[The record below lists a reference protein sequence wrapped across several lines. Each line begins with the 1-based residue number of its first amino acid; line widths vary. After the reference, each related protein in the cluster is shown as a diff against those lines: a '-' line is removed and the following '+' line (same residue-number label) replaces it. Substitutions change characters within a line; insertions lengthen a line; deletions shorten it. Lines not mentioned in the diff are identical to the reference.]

1 MDIVEGIVF
10 NGSETQTVGIELE
23 LQIIDEETLELA
35 PRSDI
40 LLDGVKDLDRSV
52 KHELI
57 TSNLEVISQ
66 PSLTIKDVGMD
77 ISSRLER
84 LFAECKGTTVLLSGG
99 GTHPFSQWSKQ
110 EITEDPRYKRLLDKL
125 QIIAR
130 RFSIFGLHIHIGVS
144 TGDECIY
151 VLNRM
156 LNYLPYF
163 LAVSAS
169 SPFWQGRD
177 TGLSSYRSKVFEN
190 LPTAGL
196 PFFLKDWEDYERL
209 IKSYIGTGTIESI
222 REIWW
227 DLRPHPNFGT
237 IELRICDMP
246 LTIGEVLVIA
256 SIAQALTRRLSKE
269 FYARKTM
276 DIPHASVIREN
287 KWRASRYGLRGD
299 FITEDR
305 FHTIPVKEGILRMLD
320 FIEKEVEELDSKPYL
335 NGIETIFC
343 DGNGAERELR
353 IWKESGDLKE
363 VVLYMQRSLMEG
375 FDEVKA
381 GD

>member
-1 MDIVEGIVF
+1 MGIGEGIVF

-23 LQIIDEETLELA
+23 LQVIDEKTLELVPGA
-35 PRSDI
+35 AL
-40 LLDGVKDLDRSV
+40 LLDAVKDLDGSV

-66 PSLTIKDVGMD
+66 PSLTIKDVGTD
-77 ISSRLER
+77 ISSKLER
-84 LFAECKGTTVLLSGG
+84 LFAECKDAAVFLSGG

-110 EITEDPRYKRLLDKL
+110 EITEDPRYKRLLEKL

-130 RFSIFGLHIHIGVS
+130 RFSIFGLHIHIGVR

-151 VLNRM
+151 ILNRM

-163 LAVSAS
+163 LAISAS

-177 TGLSSYRSKVFEN
+177 TGLYSYRSKVFEN

-196 PFFLKDWEDYERL
+196 PFFLRNWDDYERL
-209 IKSYIGTGTIESI
+209 IKSYIETGTIETI

-227 DLRPHPNFGT
+227 DVRPHPNFGT

-246 LTIGEVLVIA
+246 LTVEEVLVIA

-276 DIPHASVIREN
+276 DTPHASVIREN
-287 KWRASRYGLRGD
+287 KWRASRYGLGGD

-305 FHTIPVKEGILRMLD
+305 FHTISVKEGMLRMLN
-320 FIEKEVEELDSKPYL
+320 FIEREVEELESAPYL
-335 NGIETIFC
+335 DSIETILH

-363 VVLYMQRSLMEG
+363 VVLYMYRSLMKG
-375 FDEVKA
+375 FDVRLR
-381 GD
+381 